1 MAFFDRLRK
10 LMTKNRP
17 RTPSHRRKIVPTEK
31 TGIRNRH
38 AGIKPARQLT
48 IQPSSENKT
57 SKLDS
62 ATKVTSEKTVETQPA
77 SAVMLV
83 LYLDDQNQSL
93 AKPQW
98 LNGQLGEKIHFS
110 PRHIDNYLLFHIIG
124 FTTIFASPYRI
135 MTLQYTK
142 KLGHPVIMY
151 SVDYDTREMI
161 APPVIQTGAV
171 NQPFAF
177 STAVID
183 GFHLIK
189 ASRSLTGHF
198 TDQAQTIIVMLRR
211 NSWMAVQR
219 ISIFVKLLESTRI
232 LNQPD
237 GDPYRYEFP
246 KNSVWRAFIRVNT
259 QNGETWFNL
268 GGPQWI
274 NGKNITQTDRPE
286 NQQIAHRKPLTFT
299 PVKQVA
305 VIDFVAGRSLH
316 TYDRPNG
323 QAVKLIADGTR
334 VQITG
339 EYTDTHQLKWYRMA
353 DDTVIRAQYVKLQ

>member
-1 MAFFDRLRK
+1 
-10 LMTKNRP
+10 MTTQASP
-17 RTPSHRRKIVPTEK
+17 ET
-31 TGIRNRH
+31 
-38 AGIKPARQLT
+38 
-48 IQPSSENKT
+48 KT

-62 ATKVTSEKTVETQPA
+62 ATKVTSEKPVETQPA

-124 FTTIFASPYRI
+124 FTTVFASPYRI

-198 TDQAQTIIVMLRR
+198 TGLKAQTIIVKCWCR

-219 ISIFVKLLESTRI
+219 ISIR
-232 LNQPD
+232 
-237 GDPYRYEFP
+237 G
-246 KNSVWRAFIRVNT
+246 
-259 QNGETWFNL
+259 
-268 GGPQWI
+268 
-274 NGKNITQTDRPE
+274 
-286 NQQIAHRKPLTFT
+286 
-299 PVKQVA
+299 
-305 VIDFVAGRSLH
+305 
-316 TYDRPNG
+316 
-323 QAVKLIADGTR
+323 
-334 VQITG
+334 
-339 EYTDTHQLKWYRMA
+339 
-353 DDTVIRAQYVKLQ
+353 